1 MGNPAKEKL
10 TAALA
15 HLLRPLV
22 RTLLRHGVAYGE
34 FSEIAKSVYV
44 QAARDD
50 FPLPGKKPSTSR
62 IAILTGLT
70 RKEVKAQRETGGRS
84 GEDSSNSNR
93 ATRVLSG
100 WYQDPE
106 FTDAEGAP
114 RVLPLNG
121 KRRSFAAL
129 VLRYSGDIPPRA
141 ILEELR
147 RVRCVEVDDD
157 DRVHVLSRAYVPV
170 KGDPEGLR
178 ILGTA
183 LHDLAAT
190 LDFNLDP
197 DKKARRRFQRSVFA
211 RWLPVE
217 SVPVFRRM
225 AAEQAAEVLKSLD
238 SWLQAQE
245 ADPKSGKP
253 VTRSGVGVYYF
264 EDDPAASPPP
274 DKRKA

>member
-1 MGNPAKEKL
+1 MGSPSQDRLK
-10 TAALA
+10 AALA

-34 FSEIAKSVYV
+34 FAEIAKGVYV
-44 QAARDD
+44 QTAQED
-50 FPLPGKKPSTSR
+50 FPLPNRKQSTAR

-70 RKEVKAQRETGGRS
+70 RKEVKALREARGRLADDA
-84 GEDSSNSNR
+84 GNSNR

-114 RVLPLNG
+114 RVLPLTG

-129 VLRYSGDIPPRA
+129 VQRYSGDMPPRA

-183 LHDLAAT
+183 LHDLGAT

-197 DKKARRRFQRSVFA
+197 DNKARRRLQRSVFA

-217 SVPVFRRM
+217 AVPVFRRM
-225 AAEQAAEVLKSLD
+225 AAEQAAQLLKSLD
-238 SWLQAQE
+238 NWLQAQE
-245 ADPKSGKP
+245 ADPKTGKP
-253 VTRSGVGVYYF
+253 VKRTGLGVYYF
-264 EDDPAASPPP
+264 EEEPPAPPP
-274 DKRKA
+274 ARRRP